1 MIEIRKL
8 AAGYNGRAVFT
19 DVTLDFVPG
28 EVLVLAGPNGCGKST
43 LLKAVAGIEPVMAGE
58 ILFDSVP
65 MGRLTPR
72 ETAQKAAYMPQE
84 RGVPS
89 ISVRRMA
96 LHGRFPYLS
105 YPRRYREEDYAIVDA
120 ALERADASELAARPV
135 PELSGGQRQRAY
147 LAMALA
153 QDTGTIMMDEPTA
166 FLDIGHQLA
175 VMDTARALAGEGR
188 AVVLVLHDLCL
199 AMKRAD
205 RLAVLA
211 DGGLAALGAPE
222 DIFASGV
229 VDRVFGVRL
238 RRVETE
244 SGWQYYFA

>member
-1 MIEIRKL
+1 MIEIRGL
-8 AAGYNGRAVFT
+8 TAGYNGEAVFR
-19 DVTLDFVPG
+19 DVSLDFVPG

-43 LLKAVAGIEPVMAGE
+43 LLKTVAGIEPVMSGE
-58 ILFDSVP
+58 ILFDGVP
-65 MGRLTPR
+65 MSRLSPR

-105 YPRRYREEDYAIVDA
+105 YPRRYRQEDYGIVDA
-120 ALERADASELAARPV
+120 ALERADASELAARLV

-153 QDTGTIMMDEPTA
+153 QDTETIMMDEPTA
-166 FLDIGHQLA
+166 FLDIGHQLRL
-175 VMDTARALAGEGR
+175 MDTARTLAGEGR
-188 AVVLVLHDLCL
+188 AVVIVLHDLCL
-199 AMKRAD
+199 ALKRAD
-205 RLAVLA
+205 RMAVLA
-211 DGGLAALGAPE
+211 EGSLAALGRPE
-222 DIFASGV
+222 DIFSTGV

-238 RRVETE
+238 RRVGTPE
-244 SGWQYYFA
+244 GWQYYFA

>member
-211 DGGLAALGAPE
+211 DGGLAALGAPK
-222 DIFASGV
+222 DVFASGV

>member
-135 PELSGGQRQRAY
+135 PELSGGQRQQAY

>member
-1 MIEIRKL
+1 MIEIRGL
-8 AAGYNGRAVFT
+8 TAGYNGEAVFR
-19 DVTLDFVPG
+19 DVSLDFVPG

-43 LLKAVAGIEPVMAGE
+43 LLKTVAGIEHVMSGE
-58 ILFDSVP
+58 ILFDGVP
-65 MGRLTPR
+65 MSRLSPR

-105 YPRRYREEDYAIVDA
+105 YPRRYRQEDYGIVDA
-120 ALERADASELAARPV
+120 ALERADASELAARLV

-153 QDTGTIMMDEPTA
+153 QDTETIMMDEPTA
-166 FLDIGHQLA
+166 FLDIGHQLRL
-175 VMDTARALAGEGR
+175 MDTARVLADEGR
-188 AVVLVLHDLCL
+188 AVVIVLHDLCL
-199 AMKRAD
+199 ALKRAD

-211 DGGLAALGAPE
+211 EGSLAALGRPE
-222 DIFASGV
+222 DIFAAGV

-238 RRVETE
+238 RRVGTPE
-244 SGWQYYFA
+244 GWQYYFA

>member
-1 MIEIRKL
+1 MDTNRVKILSVIPMRTQV
-8 AAGYNGRAVFT
+8 VFPDT
-19 DVTLDFVPG
+19 TVAFDVG
-28 EVLVLAGPNGCGKST
+28 
-43 LLKAVAGIEPVMAGE
+43 
-58 ILFDSVP
+58 
-65 MGRLTPR
+65 
-72 ETAQKAAYMPQE
+72 
-84 RGVPS
+84 RGVS
-89 ISVRRMA
+89 
-96 LHGRFPYLS
+96 L
-105 YPRRYREEDYAIVDA
+105 A

>member
-72 ETAQKAAYMPQE
+72 ETAQKVAYMPQE

-175 VMDTARALAGEGR
+175 VMDTARARAGEGR

>member
-1 MIEIRKL
+1 MIEMRRL
-8 AAGYNGRAVFT
+8 AAGYNGRAVLT

>member
-1 MIEIRKL
+1 MIEMRRL
-8 AAGYNGRAVFT
+8 AAGYNGRAVLT

-153 QDTGTIMMDEPTA
+153 QDTGTIMMDEPTT

>member
-135 PELSGGQRQRAY
+135 PELSGGQKQRAY

>member
-120 ALERADASELAARPV
+120 ALERADATELAARPV